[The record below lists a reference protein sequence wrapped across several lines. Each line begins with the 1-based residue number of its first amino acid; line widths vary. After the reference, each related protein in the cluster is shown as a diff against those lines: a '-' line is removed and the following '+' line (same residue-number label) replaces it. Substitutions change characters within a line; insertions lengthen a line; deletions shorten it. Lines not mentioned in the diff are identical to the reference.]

1 MEVGVSHM
9 NFTSRVVNKWYTVPL
24 KSELMKKSME
34 YQALGVLKYC
44 FGETYR
50 SLKAADGPDLQMQKV
65 GIEVTEAIDFKEAQ
79 ALGEFTKMRVQG
91 TIDSIR
97 KINGHTIDKNS
108 ITWLPKQMEDEQE
121 CIIKAFE
128 KKLKKIPNYRQKGF
142 NKVGLFIICREPLF
156 PTTPARCFEWL
167 KNSQKNS
174 SDTFDF
180 AYLLAAETLG
190 TFDFAANYSD
200 WQRIERSD
208 MDSIKKLARMT
219 AENEI
224 CEEDVEWQP

>member
-1 MEVGVSHM
+1 M
-9 NFTSRVVNKWYTVPL
+9 NFTSRVINKWYTVPL

-34 YQALGVLKYC
+34 YKALGVLKYC
-44 FGETYR
+44 FGETYH
-50 SLKAADGPDLQMQKV
+50 SLKAADRPDLQMQKV

-91 TIDSIR
+91 TDGTR
-97 KINGHTIDKNS
+97 EINGHTIDKNS

-128 KKLKKIPNYRQKGF
+128 KKLKKIPSYRREGF
-142 NKVGLFIICREPLF
+142 DKVGLFIIYGEPLF
-156 PTTPARCFEWL
+156 PATPTHCFEWL
-167 KNSQKNS
+167 KNTQENS
-174 SDTFDF
+174 CDTFDF

-190 TFDFAANYSD
+190 VFDFVANYSD
-200 WQRIERSD
+200 WLSIERND

-219 AENEI
+219 AEGEI
-224 CEEDVEWQP
+224 SEEDVEWQS